1 MTGIWTNRGDGWELD
16 APQAFQD
23 EASLHRLIQRN
34 PELLPI
40 AGSVRL
46 LVLGSEVQLGN
57 GYADILAVEPSG
69 RPTIIEVK
77 LARNAEARRGIVS
90 QVLAYAAFLQGISV
104 EGLERALLRKES
116 AVASHGSILGAVQ
129 AQDQEGAAD
138 IDTFAA
144 SLQEHLDRGDFRLV
158 LVLDD
163 VSTELERIVGYLD
176 SITVHALTID
186 LIALSV
192 YEVNGAQVALPQ
204 RVSPELS
211 GSSLST
217 IPTAVKEARRDER
230 LTDGSNAFRDS
241 FAAVVGKSRETFERL
256 TSWAEQI
263 SSLPSV
269 RLFTFAGVEGK
280 RFTLL
285 PRIMPDNTGL
295 VTIWNDEQR
304 PSIAVWRSVFERLAP
319 RSVSSV
325 ERAIAPTKFG
335 QGNIVKDI
343 TPQVLDTLKEAYEEA
358 AER

>member
-34 PELLPI
+34 PELLPV

-138 IDTFAA
+138 IETFAA

-158 LVLDD
+158 LVLDE
-163 VSTELERIVGYLD
+163 VSAELERIVGYLD
-176 SITVHALTID
+176 SITVHALSID
-186 LIALSV
+186 LSALNV
-192 YEVNGAQVALPQ
+192 FEINGAQVALPQ
-204 RVSPELS
+204 RVSPDLS
-211 GSSLST
+211 VSQISSTSDR
-217 IPTAVKEARRDER
+217 VKSARAGEA
-230 LTDGSNAFRDS
+230 LTDGSDVFRES
-241 FAAVVGKSRETFERL
+241 FADVAGVDRDTFELL
-256 TSWAEQI
+256 TSWAEGL
-263 SSLPSV
+263 SSLPNV
-269 RLFTFAGVEGK
+269 RLFTFTGIEG
-280 RFTLL
+280 RRLTLL
-285 PRIMPDNTGL
+285 PRIMPDNAGL
-295 VTIWNDEQR
+295 ITIWNDERR
-304 PSIAVWRSVFERLAP
+304 PSIAVWRSVFDQLAP
-319 RSVSSV
+319 ESVSSV

-335 QGNIVKDI
+335 QGNIVKEF
-343 TPQVLDTLKEAYEEA
+343 TPQLLDTLKEAYEEA

>member
-1 MTGIWTNRGDGWELD
+1 VTGIWTNRGDGWELD

-40 AGSVRL
+40 AGSLRL

-144 SLQEHLDRGDFRLV
+144 SMQEHLDRGDFRLV
-158 LVLDD
+158 LVLDE
-163 VSTELERIVGYLD
+163 VSAELERIVGYLD
-176 SITVHALTID
+176 SITIHALTID
-186 LIALSV
+186 LIALNV
-192 YEVNGAQVALPQ
+192 FEVNGAQVALPQ
-204 RVSPELS
+204 RVSPDLS
-211 GSSLST
+211 VSQTS
-217 IPTAVKEARRDER
+217 PTPGRAKSARAGEG
-230 LTDGSNAFRDS
+230 LADGSDVFRDS
-241 FAAVVGKSRETFERL
+241 FADASEESRKTFELL
-256 TSWAEQI
+256 TSWAEEI
-263 SSLPSV
+263 SSLPNV
-269 RLFTFAGVEGK
+269 RLFTFTGIEGK
-280 RFTLL
+280 RLTLL
-285 PRIMPDNTGL
+285 PRIMPDNAGL
-295 VTIWNDEQR
+295 ITIWNDEQR
-304 PSIAVWRSVFERLAP
+304 PSVAVWRSVFDRLAP
-319 RSVSSV
+319 ESVSSV

-335 QGNIVKDI
+335 QGNIVKEI
-343 TPQVLDTLKEAYEEA
+343 THQVLDTLREAYREA